1 MVPPPPRETRT
12 RWSPFCTSISVSLFS
27 SSNRD
32 SSRTS
37 SGSTSILRL
46 NIKSRASLLLA
57 QERRQPFDGK
67 RVALRAEA
75 ADHGTGGF
83 RDIGI
88 VPETFTGVNV
98 ADMNLDGRQLHAEN
112 RIQDRDRGAVARGV
126 DHDAR
131 RLVFPCLL
139 NPVDEFALAVGL
151 AEFDRIAVPLR
162 GLCAKLLDVGKR
174 RAPIYLGLTRA
185 EQVQVRPVDDVDRA
199 RHEGL

>member
-32 SSRTS
+32 NSRTS

-88 VPETFTGVNV
+88 MPETFTGVDV
-98 ADMNLDGRQLHAEN
+98 ADMNLDCRQLHAEN
-112 RIQDRDRGAVARGV
+112 RIQDRDRSGRVARRV

-131 RLVFPCLL
+131 RLFFRRLL
-139 NPVDEFALAVGL
+139 NPIDEFALAVGL
-151 AEFDRIAVPLR
+151 
-162 GLCAKLLDVGKR
+162 
-174 RAPIYLGLTRA
+174 
-185 EQVQVRPVDDVDRA
+185 
-199 RHEGL
+199 

>member
-32 SSRTS
+32 NSRTS

-57 QERRQPFDGK
+57 QERRQSFDGK

-75 ADHGTGGF
+75 ANHGTGGF

-88 VPETFTGVNV
+88 VPETFTGVDI
-98 ADMNLDGRQLHAEN
+98 ADVNLARRKLHGKE
-112 RIQDRDRGAVARGV
+112 RIEDRDRGGGIARGV

-131 RLVFPCLL
+131 RLVFPRLL
-139 NPVDEFALAVGL
+139 NPIDEFALAVGL
-151 AEFDRIAVPLR
+151 PEFDGIAVPFR
-162 GLCAKLLDVGKR
+162 GLGAKLLDV
-174 RAPIYLGLTRA
+174 
-185 EQVQVRPVDDVDRA
+185 
-199 RHEGL
+199 